1 VELLRAAGAEPV
13 AVLIA
18 LDRMER
24 AGSEGALTEGSA
36 VEEFA
41 RQYGIPVLSVASLAD
56 LMKYLDSS
64 ADEGL
69 RAHRQSVVHYRQRYG
84 V

>member
-1 VELLRAAGAEPV
+1 V

-24 AGSEGALTEGSA
+24 AGAEGALSPGSA

-41 RQYGIPVLSVASLAD
+41 RQYGIPVLCVASLTD
-56 LMKYLDSS
+56 LLRYLDSS
-64 ADEGL
+64 DHEGM
-69 RAHRQSVVHYRQRYG
+69 RAHRDAVVHYRQRYG